1 MWKSGATL
9 GLDFRGWVL
18 LRLELNLLQEGYDH
32 FFMEADEDNIIIII
46 FHQEVKRQ
54 YKKGKTKPTKTDT
67 VENDMT

>member
-46 FHQEVKRQ
+46 LNQEVKRQ
-54 YKKGKTKPTKTDT
+54 YENGKTKLTKKITQLK
-67 VENDMT
+67 MT

>member
-18 LRLELNLLQEGYDH
+18 LRLGLNLLQEGYDH

-54 YKKGKTKPTKTDT
+54 YEKGKTKPTKTDT